1 MISLQCSLN
10 SEKAVESIKDMIQTH
25 PEINVLFCLDSA
37 SGIAAARAV
46 KDMEKKEEIYIICF
60 DMTTQVEK
68 EIEEG
73 GIDAVLVQN
82 VDECAKGCIKILREL
97 YQNPDSVKDRQDMF
111 ECNIITVD

>member
-1 MISLQCSLN
+1 
-10 SEKAVESIKDMIQTH
+10 
-25 PEINVLFCLDSA
+25 
-37 SGIAAARAV
+37 
-46 KDMEKKEEIYIICF
+46 
-60 DMTTQVEK
+60 MTTQVEK